1 MDLREI
7 LRERVIICDGAM
19 GTMLYSLG
27 VPLGMPPEVANLYKP
42 QLVEGVHR
50 EYIEAG
56 AEIIETNTFG
66 ANRLKLTKYGLE
78 EKLREINAEGV
89 RLAKR
94 VGEGKAL
101 IAGSIGPLDQLLEP
115 YSSLSL
121 GDAKEIFKE
130 QAECLLNE
138 GVDLVILET
147 FHSLLEL
154 KIAVLAIKDMSPSIP
169 IIAQMSFS
177 QGGRTSMGVTP
188 PAFAVAM
195 EGLGVDVVG
204 LNCGLGPQ
212 EALEVLKDLADSTNL
227 PLAVQPNAGFPT
239 LHEGRTVFPS
249 SPEYFA
255 KFAEEAL
262 SLGASI
268 IGGCCGTTPQHIEAI
283 AKAIKGRQT
292 PTRRR
297 PFPLRVASK
306 SKVVNIGEKVPTII
320 GERINPTNRPLL
332 EEDIRSGRFAL
343 AKQEAINQ
351 KQKGADILDINV
363 DIVSSSADSMEKLV
377 LALQQEVDLPLSI
390 DSIDPLKMEKGLM
403 AVEGKPILNSFTLDE
418 DSINGMLP
426 LAKRYGALPIGL
438 TMRGG
443 AVPLRAEERLALAKE
458 IWDIAQK
465 QGIKELLID
474 PALLSCAVSQ
484 EHVRETLKAISLI
497 KEELKLPVV
506 MGLSNVSY
514 GLPFRSLL
522 NASFLTMAI
531 AHGLSVA
538 ILNPLDERVGEAI
551 LASRALLGYDEFCLG
566 YISAFRGRK

>member
-7 LRERVIICDGAM
+7 LQERVIICDGAM

-27 VPLGMPPEVANLYKP
+27 VPLGMPPEIANLYKP
-42 QLVEGVHR
+42 QLVEGIHR

-66 ANRLKLTKYGLE
+66 ANRLKLTKFGLE
-78 EKLREINAEGV
+78 GKLREINAEGV

-115 YSSLSL
+115 YGSLSL

-138 GVDLVILET
+138 GVDLFILET

-154 KIAVLAIKDMSPSIP
+154 KMAVLAIRDLSPSIP

-188 PAFAVAM
+188 PAFAVTM
-195 EGLGVDVVG
+195 EGLGVDAVG

-212 EALEVLKDLADSTNL
+212 EALEVLKELIHSTNL
-227 PLAVQPNAGFPT
+227 PLTVQPNAGFPT

-255 KFAEEAL
+255 QFAEEAY
-262 SLGASI
+262 SIGASI

-292 PTRRR
+292 LKRRR
-297 PFPLRVASK
+297 SFPIRVASK
-306 SKVVNIGEKVPTII
+306 SKVVNIEEKVPTLI

-363 DIVSSSADSMEKLV
+363 DIVSLGADSMEKLV
-377 LALQQEVDLPLSI
+377 LTLQEEVDLPLSI

-418 DSINGMLP
+418 GSINSMLP

-443 AVPLRAEERLALAKE
+443 VVPPRAEERLALAKE
-458 IWDIAQK
+458 IRDIAQK

-506 MGLSNVSY
+506 IGLSNVSY
-514 GLPFRSLL
+514 GLPLRSLL
-522 NASFLTMAI
+522 NASFLAMAI

-551 LASRALLGYDEFCLG
+551 LASRALLGYDQFCLG